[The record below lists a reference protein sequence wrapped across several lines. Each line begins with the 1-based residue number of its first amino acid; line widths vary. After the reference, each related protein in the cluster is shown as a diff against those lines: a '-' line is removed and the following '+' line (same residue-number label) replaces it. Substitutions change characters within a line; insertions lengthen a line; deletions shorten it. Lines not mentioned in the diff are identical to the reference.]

1 MFQKMMW
8 GCFVVVVIVVVVV
21 VIFVLAIVVR
31 LCIHNEILERT
42 THSL

>member
-21 VIFVLAIVVR
+21 IFVLAIVVW
-31 LCIHNEILERT
+31 LCIHNETLERT